1 MLVHIYFGIRKGAF
15 LLHLTGGMA
24 YERSKL
30 ELQALPIHAA
40 YLALRQAESRHGSPI
55 CGATQTHEGNMGWK
69 TVSPSSV
76 GGTNYSGFIRN
87 CKTRRH
93 KAISRSIYRMREEK
107 RKERACSSH
116 CLAAFVS
123 G

>member
-1 MLVHIYFGIRKGAF
+1 MKEQNWSYKPSRFMLPTSHYDQQK
-15 LLHLTGGMA
+15 
-24 YERSKL
+24 
-30 ELQALPIHAA
+30 
-40 YLALRQAESRHGSPI
+40 
-55 CGATQTHEGNMGWK
+55 ATQTHEGNMGWK

-76 GGTNYSGFIRN
+76 GGTNYSGFIRD

-107 RKERACSSH
+107 WEERACSSH